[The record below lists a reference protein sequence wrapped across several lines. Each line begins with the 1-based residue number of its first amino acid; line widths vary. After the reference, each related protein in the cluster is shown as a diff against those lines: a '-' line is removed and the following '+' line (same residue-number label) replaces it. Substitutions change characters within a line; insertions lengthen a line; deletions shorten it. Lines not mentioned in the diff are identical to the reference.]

1 MLGSP
6 VHATFGISFPIR
18 FDYLDTFGGG
28 NPSVH
33 GYPRQAYMR
42 SVFGWPY
49 TQHESHYLPPEA
61 VAEDAAGESFH
72 VLNVVEGTGVLVEP
86 TDPPTWSS
94 THCW

>member
-28 NPSVH
+28 NLSVH
-33 GYPRQAYMR
+33 GHPRQAYMR

-49 TQHESHYLPPEA
+49 TRTSPITYRPVRWPRTPPA
-61 VAEDAAGESFH
+61 RAF
-72 VLNVVEGTGVLVEP
+72 TY
-86 TDPPTWSS
+86 
-94 THCW
+94 

>member
-1 MLGSP
+1 MALYQ
-6 VHATFGISFPIR
+6 
-18 FDYLDTFGGG
+18 D
-28 NPSVH
+28 
-33 GYPRQAYMR
+33 
-42 SVFGWPY
+42 
-49 TQHESHYLPPEA
+49 ESYYLPPGA